1 MGITAIVC
9 IAALV
14 VVIVIILT
22 ILVYNQMLLLNEMNK
37 RLLLLTKE
45 AIEHERLTQEELQD
59 ALVTI
64 EQMSNS
70 DSTNIPSTKQPDEY
84 NGFHDDDLDI

>member
-1 MGITAIVC
+1 MDIAIICIAVLVIAIV
-9 IAALV
+9 
-14 VVIVIILT
+14 IVLA

-45 AIEHERLTQEELQD
+45 AIEHERMTQEELQD
-59 ALVTI
+59 ALVTL

-70 DSTNIPSTKQPDEY
+70 GSTNIPSTKQPDEY
-84 NGFHDDDLDI
+84 TGFHDDDLDI

>member
-1 MGITAIVC
+1 MDIAIICIAVLVIAIV
-9 IAALV
+9 
-14 VVIVIILT
+14 IVLA

-45 AIEHERLTQEELQD
+45 AIEHERMTQEELQD
-59 ALVTI
+59 ALVTL

-70 DSTNIPSTKQPDEY
+70 GSTNIPSTRQPDEY

>member
-1 MGITAIVC
+1 MGIVAIIC
-9 IAALV
+9 IAVLV
-14 VVIVIILT
+14 MVIVIILA

-45 AIEHERLTQEELQD
+45 AIEKERMTQEELQD

-70 DSTNIPSTKQPDEY
+70 STTDLPQNHSDDSL
-84 NGFHDDDLDI
+84 GFHDEDLDI

>member
-1 MGITAIVC
+1 MDIAIICIAVLVIAIV
-9 IAALV
+9 
-14 VVIVIILT
+14 IVLA

-37 RLLLLTKE
+37 RLLLLAKE
-45 AIEHERLTQEELQD
+45 AIEHERMTQEELQD
-59 ALVTI
+59 ALVTL

-70 DSTNIPSTKQPDEY
+70 GSTNIPSTKQPDEY